1 MVGVVSKTGKISRS
15 RLEELS
21 IKGLGVIDNATVEF
35 SPGLNVLTGET
46 GAGKTMVL
54 TALSLVLGG
63 KSDSD
68 LVRAGYERLQVTGRF
83 LLPDLPSAEL
93 KNLIEEFDPEIEENS
108 ILLGRS
114 VARDG
119 KSRAL
124 LSGAPTTATAL
135 TNFGDELIEIHG
147 QHGAI
152 SLLKEARQRE
162 LLDQFIGSSI
172 IELLDTYRMNLLK
185 YKSTQ
190 AKLKDLEKSKN
201 DRESEISELESLTT
215 DAKKLSPK
223 PGELAEIDRE
233 IELLSRVEQI
243 RISLNETL
251 SALSDEDSGSTNGL
265 SMARRSLNLVADVDK
280 RLAQINEVIEGAYF
294 QVSDAVSE
302 ITSFL
307 DSLTADPARLEAM
320 QVRKSALRSFAK
332 RFGHGASIEEQFET
346 AIARAQSA
354 SERLRDISGGSERI
368 IELENE
374 ISRRRSETFNLARKI
389 SDLRKKESDR
399 LSMEVTEEIHQ
410 LSMPAA
416 EFKVE
421 VISNDDEDLIFN
433 EWGIDRVEMLFSPHK
448 GGAFLPIS
456 KSASGGELSRVML
469 ALEVVVASRFPLGTY
484 LFDEVDAGIGGKAAL
499 EVGKRLK
506 KLAEN
511 AQVIVVTHL
520 PQVAIWADRHLL
532 VVKDSNGA
540 ITQSSISVLTGNEL
554 ESEIARMLSGVDE
567 SEHAQ
572 EHARELLDLGKA

>member
-114 VARDG
+114 VTRDG

-135 TNFGDELIEIHG
+135 TSFGDELIEIHG

-172 IELLDTYRMNLLK
+172 IELLDIYRMNLSE

-190 AKLKDLEKSKN
+190 AKLKVLEKSKN

-251 SALSDEDSGSTNGL
+251 SALSDEESGSTNGL

-302 ITSFL
+302 IASFL

-332 RFGHGASIEEQFET
+332 RFGRGASIEEQFET

-354 SERLRDISGGSERI
+354 NERLRDISGGSERI

-374 ISRRRSETFNLARKI
+374 ISRRRNETFNLARKI
-389 SDLRKKESDR
+389 SDLRKKEADR

-421 VISNDDEDLIFN
+421 VISNVDEDLIFN
-433 EWGIDRVEMLFSPHK
+433 EWGIDRVEMLFSSHK